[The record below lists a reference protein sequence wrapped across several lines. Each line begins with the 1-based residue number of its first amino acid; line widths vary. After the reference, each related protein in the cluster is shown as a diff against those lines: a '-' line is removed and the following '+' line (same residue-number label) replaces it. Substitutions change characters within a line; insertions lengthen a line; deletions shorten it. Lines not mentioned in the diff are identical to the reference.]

1 MAWNKDVRTWG
12 QRVPMLFLKD
22 TTNLPHGPGKPD
34 NSHQYFSLSRLE
46 GTTVGFSMTSKIYVS
61 FIYLEEISFKGRYT
75 FKLLVK
81 GNVHCFSLSCCLLV
95 ARDMQYNYYLEKKTI
110 KEQWNT
116 LRKSSIPR
124 RKLEKWKKVIFN
136 NNLEGG
142 SQGDSSLIAQQQ
154 NHWKPTFN

>member
-1 MAWNKDVRTWG
+1 
-12 QRVPMLFLKD
+12 MLFLRD

-81 GNVHCFSLSCCLLV
+81 EMFIVSPCPV
-95 ARDMQYNYYLEKKTI
+95 AYWFPETCNITI
-110 KEQWNT
+110 IWK
-116 LRKSSIPR
+116 RKPSWSS
-124 RKLEKWKKVIFN
+124 ET
-136 NNLEGG
+136 
-142 SQGDSSLIAQQQ
+142 
-154 NHWKPTFN
+154 H